1 MRRRHAAIR
10 NLFAMYLPFSLF
22 LALKYLKPKR
32 TFISVI
38 SVISM
43 IGVVLGV
50 AVLVIV
56 IAVMAGFDDMWR
68 EKILGFDAHVTV
80 TSPAGVIEDA
90 AAVADAVRAVPGVA
104 GVAPYVQGL
113 VFVQHAGRVHT
124 PLLRGID
131 VEREKQVSRLP
142 QSMVAGAFA
151 LGPED
156 VIIGMELA
164 RRLGLRV
171 GSRILLYSPQHFT
184 SGRDEIS
191 LPAEMTVAGIFEIGM
206 WEYDVGFVLAPLGA
220 ARELCGLEQGVHAL
234 RVMARDPYQA
244 GAVAA
249 RIAARLE
256 RDFPGMECR
265 TWMDLNRQ
273 LFDAL
278 RVEKH
283 MMFFLL
289 IFIVLVAAFGLTN
302 TLIVEVV
309 QKTKEIGLLKALGF
323 SSGAIMSVFFWQGWI
338 QGVLGTG
345 LGIGLGMLVLRFRNA
360 IMRGLAGMLSMELF
374 PKELYHLSEIPARV
388 TLLDVGAVAVLSLI
402 ICTLAG
408 FIPAWRAAKLDP
420 ARALRYE

>member
-1 MRRRHAAIR
+1 
-10 NLFAMYLPFSLF
+10 MYLPFSLF

-80 TSPAGVIEDA
+80 MSAEGAIADA
-90 AAVADAVRAVPGVA
+90 AAAAEAVRGVPGVA

-113 VFVQHAGRVHT
+113 VFVQHGGRVHT

-131 VEREKQVSRLP
+131 VEREKQVSLLP
-142 QSMVAGAFA
+142 RHMVSGAFA
-151 LGPED
+151 MGPED
-156 VIIGMELA
+156 AIIGLELA

-171 GSRILLYSPQHFT
+171 GSRLLLYSPQHFT

-191 LPAEMTVAGIFEIGM
+191 LPAELTVAGIFEIGM

-220 ARELCGLEQGVHAL
+220 ARELCGLEEGVHAL
-234 RVMARDPYQA
+234 RVMAHDPYQA

-256 RDFPGMECR
+256 RDFPGLQCR

-360 IMRGLAGMLSMELF
+360 IMRGLASLLSMELF

-388 TLLDVGAVAVLSLI
+388 TLLDVGMVAVLSLL

>member
-1 MRRRHAAIR
+1 
-10 NLFAMYLPFSLF
+10 MYLPFSLF

-56 IAVMAGFDDMWR
+56 IAVMTGFDDMWR

-80 TSPAGVIEDA
+80 MRPEDIITDA
-90 AAVADAVRAVPGVA
+90 PEVSAAVRSVPGVA
-104 GVAPYVQGL
+104 GVAPYMQGL
-113 VFVQHAGRVHT
+113 VFVQHGGRIHT
-124 PLLRGID
+124 PLLRGVD
-131 VEREKQVSRLP
+131 VELEKEVSRLP
-142 QSMVAGAFA
+142 QHIIAGTFDM
-151 LGPED
+151 GPED
-156 VIIGMELA
+156 VVVGSDLA
-164 RRLGLRV
+164 KRLGLSV
-171 GSRILLYSPQHFT
+171 GSRLLLYAPQQFT
-184 SGRDEIS
+184 SGRDEVF
-191 LPAEMTVAGIFEIGM
+191 LPVELTVAGIFEIGM
-206 WEYDVGFVLAPLGA
+206 WEYDVGFVLTPLGVA
-220 ARELCGLEQGVHAL
+220 AELCGIEEGVHAV
-234 RVMARDPYQA
+234 RVMTHDPYQA
-244 GAVAA
+244 PAVAE
-249 RIAARLE
+249 RISERLADE
-256 RDFPGMECR
+256 FPGLQCR
-265 TWMDLNRQ
+265 TWIDLNRQ
-273 LFDAL
+273 LFDVL

-323 SSGAIMSVFFWQGWI
+323 PSFSIMSVFFWQGFI
-338 QGVLGTG
+338 QGMFGTVM
-345 LGIGLGMLVLRFRNA
+345 GIGLGILVLRFRNA
-360 IMRGLAGMLSMELF
+360 IMRGLASLLSMELF

-388 TLLDVGAVAVLSLI
+388 TFTDVGMVAVLSLL

-408 FIPAWRAAKLDP
+408 FIPARRAAKLDP